1 MAPTTEEAMT
11 VVTRCLRPSSVF
23 PILLLVLLIGPTS
36 STDANVIPESAIL
49 FHVQPVAAPDYCETS
64 PLTSC
69 YEIIRHTEETGL
81 LEFDLFIHPIAYVE
95 EHLPIQS
102 LETVLE
108 WTAHL
113 ELVSWESCAPIGD
126 LSVDGHTADLLLHWP
141 NCPPMTEE
149 ILLAARFRFNVTGYG
164 ILDAPG
170 LSNLVLGC
178 PGDDFTAGAVGAYA
192 QAGVECTYCFVK
204 CGRHEHC
211 EPHLDPNVLYL
222 EAHEGE
228 IAEGEIIITAQSPAP
243 PIHCEL
249 DCTEYEDWLEITL
262 EELEWP
268 YLRLTVTADASA
280 LEEGLYEGKVY
291 IESFTCMNCADVVFT
306 VTGISGV
313 PDDDPDGASEI
324 VSWGAVKARH
334 R

>member
-1 MAPTTEEAMT
+1 MLAAK
-11 VVTRCLRPSSVF
+11 RYLRGDRAF
-23 PILLLVLLIGPTS
+23 PIMVLALLM
-36 STDANVIPESAIL
+36 STISLTYANVIPESAIL
-49 FHVQPVAAPDYCETS
+49 FHVQPVAGPDYCETS

-81 LEFDLFIHPIAYVE
+81 LEFDLFIHPIAYVD

-102 LETVLE
+102 LETVME
-108 WTAHL
+108 WTANL
-113 ELVSWESCAPIGD
+113 ELVSWESCAPIGE
-126 LSVDGHTADLLLHWP
+126 LTVDDHTAGLWLHWP
-141 NCPPMTEE
+141 DCPPMIEE
-149 ILLAARFRFNVTGYG
+149 ILLAARFTFNVTGYG

-178 PGDDFTAGAVGAYA
+178 PGDDFTAAAVGAYA

-204 CGRHEHC
+204 CGRYEHC
-211 EPHLDPNVLYL
+211 EPHLDPDVLYL
-222 EAHEGE
+222 ETHEGGLVD
-228 IAEGEIIITAQSPAP
+228 GEIIITAESPSGP

-249 DCTEYEDWLEITL
+249 DCTEYEDWMEITL

-268 YLRLTVTADASA
+268 YQRLTVTGDASA

-291 IESFTCMNCADVVFT
+291 VESYTCMNCADVVFT

-313 PDDDPDGASEI
+313 PGDDPDGARET